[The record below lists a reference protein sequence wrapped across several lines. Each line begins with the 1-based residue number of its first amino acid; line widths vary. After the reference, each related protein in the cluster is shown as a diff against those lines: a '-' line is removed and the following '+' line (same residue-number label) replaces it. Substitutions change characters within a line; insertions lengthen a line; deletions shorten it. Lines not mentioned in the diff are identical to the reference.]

1 MNGQLAS
8 LATNKETSLMK
19 TLAGKTPAEKV
30 EIIYKSILARKP
42 TLSEKT
48 TFQSSNDD
56 DVIWALLN
64 STEFKFS
71 N

>member
-1 MNGQLAS
+1 LS
-8 LATNKETSLMK
+8 
-19 TLAGKTPAEKV
+19 
-30 EIIYKSILARKP
+30 RKP
-42 TLSEKT
+42 TLSEKA
-48 TFQSSNDD
+48 TFLGANDD